1 MGKYSFIS
9 AALSILV
16 MGLLPLHHYVI
27 SMLGNQNWINMV
39 FGLPIGLATAFNI
52 EIVVHK
58 IRRKK

>member
-27 SMLGNQNWINMV
+27 STLGNQNWINMI

-52 EIVVHK
+52 EIVMHK